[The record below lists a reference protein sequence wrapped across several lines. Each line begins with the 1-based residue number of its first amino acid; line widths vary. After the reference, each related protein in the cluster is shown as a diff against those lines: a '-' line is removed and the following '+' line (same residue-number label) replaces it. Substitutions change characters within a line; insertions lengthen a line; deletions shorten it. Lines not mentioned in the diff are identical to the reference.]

1 MSTRRMG
8 LLNIP
13 QDDWLL
19 YPKLIDQDEEIPHC
33 IKHTFMS
40 LHARADDKRTL
51 TIVSKQATK
60 MLSGKSGRTF
70 RDHLKKLREFGLIG
84 TSKTNQGVYI
94 EFYSPW
100 LRYTRIRQKRE
111 AYSVEPNSWIHPRIA
126 QYMHIAGKFP
136 SDLKKLNKEYQGVVA
151 VEKAMESLAWDVI
164 HRDLA
169 ENGYAYIPDKK
180 YPGVYQ
186 LVMYKSKS
194 GRLTHDNSY
203 LPKHRDKAVWAVC
216 VATGKKTRITFERSI
231 VESVEV
237 NADLKE
243 AVETRDS
250 FDSQAYALGFR
261 MGQNKVLKELHTS
274 AINAAIEETKTG
286 SSYQTHSNE
295 YKNGMTLTE
304 VGEVCLTRNADVI
317 PHVNA
322 EKLPIL
328 LYINNSNNTID
339 NNSNNSSLYIFHKEI
354 NCNGIHSASLHSCLT
369 PSGEIG
375 GDKEEIETTETETTQ
390 EPLDMHF
397 NSGYT
402 QNVTKE
408 KRNITEISETTAID
422 THFSIIGNTNIT
434 ETERNFTE
442 TDSEGT
448 NSAFSVSSPSNTDNF
463 VGDSGAVEDGSASNT
478 DKVVGDS
485 VNPWDVLSRIRGRRD
500 EEQKKLEAEKL
511 LQKQKR
517 AARKARKALRD
528 ALANE
533 DIKISNLTS
542 NEEQDKLIADVCSHG
557 LATDP
562 DKVLPAWTVKHPA
575 VRAEEYEASKQR
587 AAELDTETSWVLN
600 IAMAK
605 KNAAMT
611 LTEPLESLSWRCTL
625 SHTHEYTDRSL
636 NASKRFSAKFGI
648 PRRIPDSMK
657 KHYPDCYRDQK

>member
-8 LLNIP
+8 LLSIP
-13 QDDWLL
+13 QDEWLT

-33 IKHTFMS
+33 VKHTFMS
-40 LHARADDKRTL
+40 LHARADENRTL

-70 RDHLKKLREFGLIG
+70 RDHLKQLREFGLIG

-100 LRYTRIRQKRE
+100 LRYTRIRQKQE

-136 SDLKKLNKEYQGVVA
+136 SDLKKLTKEYHTVAA

-169 ENGYAYIPDKK
+169 ENGYAYVPDKK

-186 LVMYKSKS
+186 LVMYK
-194 GRLTHDNSY
+194 GRGGKLVHDNSY

-216 VATGKKTRITFERSI
+216 VATGKKTRITFERSV
-231 VESVEV
+231 VEAVEV
-237 NADLKE
+237 NNDLKE

-250 FDSQAYALGFR
+250 FDTQAYALGYR
-261 MGQNKVLKELHTS
+261 MGSNARDKQLHMSATS
-274 AINAAIEETKTG
+274 DMMECLADNQT
-286 SSYQTHSNE
+286 YQSDTLTQWA
-295 YKNGMTLTE
+295 GMTSVSGDYGIQGAEALS
-304 VGEVCLTRNADVI
+304 NDDVMT
-317 PHVNA
+317 

-328 LYINNSNNTID
+328 VNDTIEDID
-339 NNSNNSSLYIFHKEI
+339 NNKLISSLYIFHKEI
-354 NCNGIHSASLHSCLT
+354 NRRGIRFATLRSCTPKGGNCKLQNIEAEEGTSQELLYLH
-369 PSGEIG
+369 
-375 GDKEEIETTETETTQ
+375 DKHITHNVLNKKEKPNTKETETEEIVTSSMQ
-390 EPLDMHF
+390 DPYVG
-397 NSGYT
+397 NG
-402 QNVTKE
+402 NVTK
-408 KRNITEISETTAID
+408 TEE
-422 THFSIIGNTNIT
+422 
-434 ETERNFTE
+434 NFTE
-442 TDSEGT
+442 TTTEVP
-448 NSAFSVSSPSNTDNF
+448 NLAFSESTPSNTDNF
-463 VGDSGAVEDGSASNT
+463 VVDSVAVEDGSASNT

-485 VNPWDVLSRIRGRRD
+485 VNPWGILNRIRGRRE

-511 LQKQKR
+511 LQRQKR

-528 ALANE
+528 ALAST

-542 NEEQDKLIADVCSHG
+542 DAEQDKLIADVCSHG

-575 VRAEEYEASKQR
+575 VRAEEYEASKQK
-587 AAELDTETSWVLN
+587 AAEVDKDVSWMLN
-600 IAMAK
+600 VATAR
-605 KNAAMT
+605 KNAALT
-611 LTEPLESLSWRCTL
+611 LTEPLESLSWRCTA
-625 SHTHEYTDRSL
+625 SHTHQNPERSL
-636 NASKRFSAKFGI
+636 NALKRFKAKFNHPFYI
-648 PRRIPDSMK
+648 HESLK